1 MCFVICLLYSYAL
14 TWRIKDDDDDD
25 DDHDRCVLA
34 DCQPALK
41 ASV

>member
-1 MCFVICLLYSYAL
+1 MCFVISLLYSYAL

-25 DDHDRCVLA
+25 DHDRCVQA